1 MNLVRPPTV
10 LLPLV
15 DVARTPTGT
24 WLRISGEVDLL
35 NSDKLRAQL
44 AGVEPAERDDLHLD
58 LRGLTFCDSEG
69 TRVLLRFLRRA
80 QLDVHPATIHGATV
94 HLRKVLVLLGDEELT
109 FEEGLPPA

>member
-35 NSDKLRAQL
+35 NSDVLRTELSAL
-44 AGVEPAERDDLHLD
+44 AFVGRDALHLD

-69 TRVLLRFLRRA
+69 TRVLIRFLRRA
-80 QLDVHPATIHGATV
+80 QLDGRPATIHGATA

-109 FEEGLPPA
+109 FE